1 VSIHIAAA
9 PGQIADTVL
18 LPGDPLRARW
28 IAETYLAD
36 VECYSQV
43 RNMLG
48 FTGIYRGRRVSVQGS
63 GMGQPSLAIYVHE
76 LMREYGVRTIVRVG
90 SCGALRPELA
100 VRDVVIA
107 MTASTDSAMNRR
119 RFQGID
125 YAPCADFGLLR
136 RSVELAEARSLPVH
150 VGGIAA
156 MDSFYGDR
164 PELLTGLADHGV
176 LGVEMETSALYTI
189 AAKYRAR
196 ALTICQVSD
205 HVLTGEATSAEE
217 RESGFGD
224 MAALALDTVAD

>member
-1 VSIHIAAA
+1 VTIHIAAA

-36 VECYSQV
+36 VECYSQL

-48 FTGIYRGRRVSVQGS
+48 YTGTYRGRRVSVQGS

-76 LMREYGVRTIVRVG
+76 LMREYGVRTVVRVG
-90 SCGALRPELA
+90 SCGALRSEVA

-107 MTASTDSAMNRR
+107 MTASTDSAMNRL
-119 RFQGID
+119 RFHGID
-125 YAPCADFGLLR
+125 YAPCADYGLLR
-136 RSVELAEARSLPVH
+136 RSVELAEARSLAVH
-150 VGGIAA
+150 VGGVAA
-156 MDSFYGDR
+156 TDSFYNDR
-164 PELLTGLADHGV
+164 PELLMSLADYGV

-205 HVLTGEATSAEE
+205 HLVTGEATSADE

-224 MAALALDTVAD
+224 MAALALDTVAY

>member
-1 VSIHIAAA
+1 VSIHITAA

-48 FTGIYRGRRVSVQGS
+48 FTGSYRGRRVSVQGS

-90 SCGALRPELA
+90 SCGALRPEVAL
-100 VRDVVIA
+100 RDVVIA
-107 MTASTDSAMNRR
+107 MTASTDSAMNRL
-119 RFQGID
+119 RFHGID

-136 RSVELAEARSLPVH
+136 RSVELAEARALPVH
-150 VGGIAA
+150 VGGITA
-156 MDSFYGDR
+156 MDSFYSDR
-164 PELLTGLADHGV
+164 PELLTVLADHGV

-189 AAKYRAR
+189 AAKYRVR
-196 ALTICQVSD
+196 ALTICQVGD
-205 HVLTGEATSAEE
+205 HVLTGEVTSAEE

-224 MAALALDTVAD
+224 MATLALDTVAD